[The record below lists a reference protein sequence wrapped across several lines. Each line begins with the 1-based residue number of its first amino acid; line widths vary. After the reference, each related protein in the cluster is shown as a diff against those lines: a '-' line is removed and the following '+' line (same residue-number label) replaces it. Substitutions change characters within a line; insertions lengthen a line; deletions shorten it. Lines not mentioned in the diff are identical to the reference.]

1 MENMQTNVDSSEK
14 KEFWIK
20 AIVGGGI
27 VLGVFGVMGVF
38 IYFLSGGQE
47 TAPMSLIVI
56 YELLAVCGA
65 IAIGVGSFQC
75 LVVSEKKPEKAGEEK
90 LGKIYLQKIKEGGLE
105 EKVNAEKKPETL
117 IEKVKAKKSL
127 FSFGFLKTLSL
138 DSLKGILKGKKK
150 PAKPAQEAKVS
161 EQPEKASTLAAIQE
175 AKVGGPSDSFFNA
188 AIKDEGIKAGG
199 AVGEEGIGNIDDEI
213 AVRIAEKNKKTPA
226 KKSVKGPAKEDDGE
240 ILKLAEEDEVPSSK
254 T

>member
-47 TAPMSLIVI
+47 TAPMPLIVI

-75 LVVSEKKPEKAGEEK
+75 LVVSEKKPEKAELEK
-90 LGKIYLQKIKEGGLE
+90 LQEV
-105 EKVNAEKKPETL
+105 KVEKKPETL

-161 EQPEKASTLAAIQE
+161 EQPEKASALAAIQE

-240 ILKLAEEDEVPSSK
+240 ILKLAEEDEVLGSETGK
-254 T
+254 EKRK